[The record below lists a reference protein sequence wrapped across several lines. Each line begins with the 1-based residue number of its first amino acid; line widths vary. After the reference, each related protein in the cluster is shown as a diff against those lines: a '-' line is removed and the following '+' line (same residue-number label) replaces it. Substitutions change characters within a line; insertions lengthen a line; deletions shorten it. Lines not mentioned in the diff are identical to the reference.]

1 MNAVVVT
8 GVGVVAP
15 NGLGLGPYWAATLR
29 GDSGIRPITRFD
41 PGRYPVRLA
50 GEVRG
55 FVAKD
60 QLPSR
65 LIPQTDPMTQYA
77 IAAADWAM
85 AEAGL
90 DRSGLSALDLGVI
103 TASSSGG
110 FDFGQRELQNL
121 WSKSSRYVSAYM
133 SFAWFYA
140 VNTGQI
146 AIRHNLRGPTGV
158 FVSEQAGGLDAIAH
172 ARRTVRKGA
181 RFVLTGAIDS
191 ALCPYGITAQ
201 IASGRLSTRTQADRA
216 YLPFDQDAS
225 GHVPGE
231 GGAILTVEDAGWAR
245 ERGAEIYGEIAGYGA
260 SFDPPARCGR
270 EPNLRRAIE
279 RALVDAELHPRE
291 VGVVFADA
299 AAVPELDRLEARA
312 LVEVFG
318 PGGVAVTAPKTMT
331 GRLYAG
337 AAPLDVVSALMT
349 LRQRLIPPTV
359 NVTAA
364 PHYGIDLVVGAPR
377 PLEGDAALVLARG
390 FGGFNSAMILRPAQ
404 HWQKTALA
412 EDSTDERKARE
423 HIHSR

>member
-1 MNAVVVT
+1 MGVNKTGVT

-15 NGLGLGPYWAATLR
+15 TGLGLAPYWAATLR
-29 GDSGIRPITRFD
+29 GESGIGPITRFD
-41 PGRYPVRLA
+41 PDFYPVRLA

-85 AEAGL
+85 ADAGL
-90 DRSGLSALDLGVI
+90 DRSGLSTLDLGVI
-103 TASSSGG
+103 TASSSAG

-158 FVSEQAGGLDAIAH
+158 FVTEQAGGLDAVAH
-172 ARRTVRKGA
+172 ARRALRKGA

-201 IASGRLSTRTQADRA
+201 IASRRLSTCEDAERA
-216 YLPFDQDAS
+216 YLPFHQDAT

-231 GGAILTVEDAGWAR
+231 GGAVLTVEDVAQAR
-245 ERGAEIYGEIAGYGA
+245 ERGADIYGEIAGYGA
-260 SFDPPARCGR
+260 TFDPPPHSGR

-279 RALVDAELHPRE
+279 RALADAELHP
-291 VGVVFADA
+291 VDIGVVFADA
-299 AAVPELDRLEARA
+299 AAVPELDRLEATA

-331 GRLYAG
+331 GRLYSGAG
-337 AAPLDVVSALMT
+337 PLDLVTALMT
-349 LRQRLIPPTV
+349 LREGLIPPTI

-364 PHYGIDLVVGAPR
+364 APHYDIDLVVGEPR
-377 PLEGDAALVLARG
+377 PLDGGAALVLARG
-390 FGGFNSAMILRPAQ
+390 FGGFNSAMVVRPAS
-404 HWQKTALA
+404 AVR
-412 EDSTDERKARE
+412 S
-423 HIHSR
+423 